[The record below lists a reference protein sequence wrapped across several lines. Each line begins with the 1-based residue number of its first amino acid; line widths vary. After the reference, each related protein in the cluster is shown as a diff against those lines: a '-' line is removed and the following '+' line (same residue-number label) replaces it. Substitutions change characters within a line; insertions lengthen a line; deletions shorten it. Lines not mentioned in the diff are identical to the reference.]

1 MVIVEVAKTLIHMNP
16 EIRNAPVILL
26 GLLLSGWFLFCLN
39 AIFPVPI
46 ETWFAISGIAIFCV
60 GLLYGFIASIQS
72 IVTLLSKKRRQTV
85 GMVAPILTL
94 LIAVFAWT
102 VVVNATLNVVHSLQQ
117 RTKAEGAATSSFL
130 SQSSS
135 TPMIARKHLKDWIL
149 R

>member
-1 MVIVEVAKTLIHMNP
+1 MNP

-26 GLLLSGWFLFCLN
+26 GLLLGGWFLFCLN

-46 ETWFAISGIAIFCV
+46 ETWFASAGIAVFCL
-60 GLLYGFIASIQS
+60 GLLYGFVAGIQS
-72 IVTLLSKKRRQTV
+72 LVTLMSKKRRQAI

-102 VVVNATLNVVHSLQQ
+102 VVVNATLKVVHSLQQ
-117 RTKAEGAATSSFL
+117 RAKAEGAATSSFL

-135 TPMIARKHLKDWIL
+135 SRMMARNQGMHPSRVGRSTLL
-149 R
+149 N

>member
-1 MVIVEVAKTLIHMNP
+1 MRYFASAAVN
-16 EIRNAPVILL
+16 
-26 GLLLSGWFLFCLN
+26 N

-46 ETWFAISGIAIFCV
+46 ETWLAISGIAIFCV

-117 RTKAEGAATSSFL
+117 RTKAEGAAISSFL
-130 SQSSS
+130 SQPSS
-135 TPMIARKHLKDWIL
+135 TPRIARNHGMHPSRVGLSTL
-149 R
+149 LNLVTHATG